1 MVEMIASAVTITTTA
16 TANKGEEAGQ
26 GATGCEGRTYE
37 EIPDERTP
45 FDNAS
50 VKDARCSVR
59 RTTGL
64 DKLM

>member
-1 MVEMIASAVTITTTA
+1 MVGVVAFAVTITA
-16 TANKGEEAGQ
+16 TANIGEEARE